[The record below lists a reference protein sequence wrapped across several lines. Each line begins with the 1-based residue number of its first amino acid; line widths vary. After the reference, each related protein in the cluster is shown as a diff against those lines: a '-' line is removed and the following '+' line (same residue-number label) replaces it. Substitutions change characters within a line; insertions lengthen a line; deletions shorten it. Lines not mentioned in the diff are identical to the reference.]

1 MPKAPRRSSCAKKA
15 RTTSGP
21 MSGPG
26 TSALVAGAGG
36 SSEDSVASLSLGEL
50 LDAVGEHVRLEV
62 ARAAPN
68 TTVLAGGGELG
79 EASTPADQGQ
89 SHMPGELTNVELW
102 CFASGC
108 CWVAVREVCYKV
120 TLYLPHLFKEI
131 GVSDDPLPFCI

>member
-1 MPKAPRRSSCAKKA
+1 MPKAPQRSSRAKKA

-50 LDAVGEHVRLEV
+50 LDAVGERVRLEV
-62 ARAAPN
+62 ARAAPY
-68 TTVLAGGGELG
+68 TTVPAGGGELA

-120 TLYLPHLFKEI
+120 TLYLPHLLRK
-131 GVSDDPLPFCI
+131 S